1 MIKIFLVE
9 DEIFALRTL
18 HRKIIDLNQ
27 DYEIVGTATDGL
39 EALPKIQAT
48 KPAIVITDI
57 RMSDMHGLTLI
68 RKMKELNIPAIP
80 VIISGYQEFEYA
92 KQAMKLGVEDYLLK
106 PVDLDELEKCL
117 TNCRKR
123 LEKKYLHK
131 NIYSFLIGEETFSLE
146 PVTSGDYFLL
156 VYLIFSTPLNHSNT
170 FFHPGT
176 GFLSGT
182 EVRTT
187 FEKVLPPSPIFCFD
201 GIFSNERIILID
213 MDSESEAKTENALSD
228 IVPLLQKRFTYPV
241 TLYYSNAHAKSL
253 TYDIQKARR
262 NCISNV
268 VLGVSGVYHSLPPV
282 AESENLTETIELLS
296 LLLHQGDFSLVHANL
311 YRMLRNWQESHKS
324 FMSCEADLIFLLNSL
339 KNSFTKSP
347 NLDSSFLVENILC
360 FSFSPEELAD
370 DFTQLLKEFTTPVK
384 PIDTLSGEQL
394 VLKIEDYFK
403 SQLSHSITLQML
415 ADEMNVSKAYLCRVF
430 KKYKNITP
438 MDYFNHL
445 KIKRACELICNF
457 SSLPLQELSD
467 KLGFNDVYYFSKVFK
482 KITGLS
488 PTSYRKKM
496 SPQS

>member
-27 DYEIVGTATDGL
+27 DYEIVGTATDGI
-39 EALPKIQAT
+39 EALPKIQAA

-68 RKMKELNIPAIP
+68 RKMKENNIPAIP

-117 TNCRKR
+117 ANCRKK

-146 PVTSGDYFLL
+146 PVTSGNYFLL
-156 VYLIFSTPLNHSNT
+156 VYLIFSIPLNHSDT
-170 FFHPGT
+170 IFHPGT
-176 GFLSGT
+176 GFLHGT
-182 EVRTT
+182 EVSTA
-187 FEKVLPPSPIFCFD
+187 FEKALPPSPIFCFD
-201 GIFSNERIILID
+201 GIFSNEKIILID
-213 MDSESEAKTENALSD
+213 MDSESGAKTENALSD
-228 IVPLLQKRFTYPV
+228 ILQVLQEKFPYPV
-241 TLYYSNAHAKSL
+241 TLYYEKVHGKSL

-262 NCISNV
+262 NCVSNV
-268 VLGVSGVYHSLPPV
+268 VLGTSGVYHSLPPV
-282 AESENLTETIELLS
+282 TKSESLTEIIELLS
-296 LLLHQGDFSLVHANL
+296 LLLHQGDFSLIHSNL
-311 YRMLRNWQESHKS
+311 YRMFQNWQEKHRS
-324 FMSCEADLIFLLNSL
+324 FISCEADLIFLFNSL
-339 KNSFTKSP
+339 KNNFTKNP
-347 NLDSSFLVENILC
+347 NLNSSFLVENILC
-360 FSFSPEELAD
+360 FSFSPKELAD
-370 DFTQLLKEFTTPVK
+370 DFTQLFKDFSAPVK
-384 PIDTLSGEQL
+384 TIDTLSGEQL

-403 SQLSHSITLQML
+403 SHLSHSITLQML

-430 KKYKNITP
+430 KKHKNITP

-445 KIKRACELICNF
+445 KIERACELICSF
-457 SSLPLQELSD
+457 SSLPLHELSD

-488 PTSYRKKM
+488 PTGYKKKM